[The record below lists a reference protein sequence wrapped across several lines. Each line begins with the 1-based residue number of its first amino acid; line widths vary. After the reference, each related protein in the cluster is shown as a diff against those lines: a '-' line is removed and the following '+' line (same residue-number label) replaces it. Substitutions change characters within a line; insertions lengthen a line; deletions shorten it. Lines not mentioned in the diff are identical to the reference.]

1 MLPDMNEKKGKL
13 SLQISSK
20 GTSYA
25 GSQVLPFWQ
34 GVSVGKEFKK
44 KLGTAFLFEFCVPS
58 CLGKKQMDVKSPFP
72 ASPICATLTCSGSER
87 FKPSEKSMFIRHK
100 FLCEFFAKRGTTC
113 AGKETS
119 FRSIHWV
126 RRYPEEHVSKS
137 LIPLSSYSQRYNQP
151 TYRVESCMCM

>member
-58 CLGKKQMDVKSPFP
+58 CLRKSRWIVKSPFP

-87 FKPSEKSMFIRHK
+87 FKPSEFIRHK
-100 FLCEFFAKRGTTC
+100 FLCQFFAKRGTTC
-113 AGKETS
+113 DINTLKPSHCLNSIQRQVFCTKIWITFKS
-119 FRSIHWV
+119 RSKIRTTIW
-126 RRYPEEHVSKS
+126 EHH
-137 LIPLSSYSQRYNQP
+137 
-151 TYRVESCMCM
+151 

>member
-58 CLGKKQMDVKSPFP
+58 CLGKSRWIVKSPFP

-87 FKPSEKSMFIRHK
+87 FKPSEFIRHK
-100 FLCEFFAKRGTTC
+100 FLCQFFAKRGTTC
-113 AGKETS
+113 EVERKGFWNLNSGACS
-119 FRSIHWV
+119 WRCNNVNQASIWFSV
-126 RRYPEEHVSKS
+126 LLKRPCIFFKASK
-137 LIPLSSYSQRYNQP
+137 
-151 TYRVESCMCM
+151 